1 MWRIGVV
8 EDHESQIFGL
18 RAMLAETDDLEL
30 VASGATVAEL
40 LARAGDLDLV
50 VLDLRLGDGSMPED
64 NVARLRAA
72 GVECLVVSAAEEP
85 YLVQSAARAGVLGV
99 LRKSAKADEL
109 VAAIRSAAR
118 DEQWTTMDWAA
129 AIDLDE
135 EFVTVKLSP
144 REQEVLRLYAMGESA
159 QRVAST
165 MGLTLNTV
173 NKYVQNIKERYAE
186 AGLDA
191 STKVELYQR
200 ALQEGI
206 VPYPRRF
213 WGRRR

>member
-1 MWRIGVV
+1 MLRIGVV
-8 EDHESQIFGL
+8 EDHESQIIGL
-18 RAMLAETDDLEL
+18 KAILAETDDLRL
-30 VASGATVAEL
+30 VAEGATVAEL
-40 LARAGDLDLV
+40 LADAGELDLV

-109 VAAIRSAAR
+109 VAAVRCAAR
-118 DEQWTTMDWAA
+118 GEQWTTMDWAA
-129 AIDLDE
+129 AIDLDD
-135 EFVTVKLSP
+135 EFVAVKLSP
-144 REQEVLRLYAMGESA
+144 REREVLRLYAVGESA
-159 QRVAST
+159 QRVASA
-165 MGLTLNTV
+165 MGLALNTV
-173 NKYVQNIKERYAE
+173 NKYVQNIRLQYAE

-191 STKVELYQR
+191 NTKVELYQR
-200 ALQEGI
+200 ALEEGL